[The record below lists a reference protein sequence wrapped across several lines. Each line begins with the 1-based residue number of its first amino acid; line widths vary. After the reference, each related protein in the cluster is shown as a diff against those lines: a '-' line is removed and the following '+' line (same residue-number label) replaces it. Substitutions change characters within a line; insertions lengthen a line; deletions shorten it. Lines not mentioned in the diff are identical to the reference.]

1 MGIKLE
7 NEKNHK
13 YFVDTVYN
21 ILSSLKSKYS
31 YDEVEQMSIKEGY
44 LLYFKNKK
52 ITGRWHLGIWAVGEW
67 DIKSEYDGH
76 VYKSGYGIETYKPL
90 TICVFLIHD
99 WTFDKFRPSYAD
111 WEILIKYGESCDN
124 VIKQLKDIFGNKLKS
139 YYNIVDEDSYNFQHV
154 SKNKYVAYLK
164 GWYYNVFAATLKA
177 KKRRINGYIVS
188 KIILFL
194 AALDKRVA
202 YKKHKFHKDEWNA
215 EFEVAIVF
223 KHGDT
228 AQDDWKTWNDYNKL
242 YKFLRKHLTWN
253 IGIDFTYFDEEGNM
267 PDNIWRGVYW
277 TEEPEKE

>member
-1 MGIKLE
+1 MGIKLD

-13 YFVDTVYN
+13 YFVDTAYN
-21 ILSSLKSKYS
+21 ILSRLKFKYT
-31 YDEVEQMSIKEGY
+31 YEEVEQMSIKEGY
-44 LLYFKNKK
+44 LLYLKNKK

-67 DIKSEYDGH
+67 DIKSEYDGN

-90 TICVFLIHD
+90 TISVFLIHD

-111 WEILIKYGESCDN
+111 WEIQIKYGESCDN

-139 YYNIVDEDSYNFQHV
+139 YYNIVDEDSYNFQHS

-164 GWYYNVFAATLKA
+164 GWYYNVFATTLKA
-177 KKRRINGYIVS
+177 KKRRINGYIAS

-194 AALDKRVA
+194 ASLDKRVA

-215 EFEVAIVF
+215 EFEIAIVF
-223 KHGDT
+223 KYGDT
-228 AQDDWKTWNDYNKL
+228 AWDDWKAWNDYHKL
-242 YKFLRKHLTWN
+242 YEFLRKHLTWN
-253 IGIDFTYFDEEGNM
+253 IGIHFTYLDEEGNM

>member
-13 YFVDTVYN
+13 YFVDTAYN
-21 ILSSLKSKYS
+21 ILSSLKFKYS

-44 LLYFKNKK
+44 LLYLKNKK

-90 TICVFLIHD
+90 TISVFVIHD

-111 WEILIKYGESCDN
+111 WEIQIKYGESCDN

-139 YYNIVDEDSYNFQHV
+139 YYNIVDEDSYNFQHD

-164 GWYYNVFAATLKA
+164 GWYYNVFATTLKA
-177 KKRRINGYIVS
+177 KKRRINGYIAS

-202 YKKHKFHKDEWNA
+202 YKKHKFYKDEWNA
-215 EFEVAIVF
+215 EFEIAIVF
-223 KHGDT
+223 KYGDT
-228 AQDDWKTWNDYNKL
+228 AWGDWKVWNDYNKL
-242 YKFLRKHLTWN
+242 YEFLRKHLTRN
-253 IGIDFTYFDEEGNM
+253 IDIDFTYLDEEGNM

>member
-99 WTFDKFRPSYAD
+99 WMFDKFRPSYAD

-154 SKNKYVAYLK
+154 SKKQICCL
-164 GWYYNVFAATLKA
+164 F
-177 KKRRINGYIVS
+177 KRMV
-188 KIILFL
+188 L
-194 AALDKRVA
+194 
-202 YKKHKFHKDEWNA
+202 
-215 EFEVAIVF
+215 
-223 KHGDT
+223 
-228 AQDDWKTWNDYNKL
+228 
-242 YKFLRKHLTWN
+242 
-253 IGIDFTYFDEEGNM
+253 
-267 PDNIWRGVYW
+267 
-277 TEEPEKE
+277 

>member
-1 MGIKLE
+1 MGIRLE
-7 NEKNHK
+7 NENNHK

-21 ILSSLKSKYS
+21 ILSRLKFKYT
-31 YDEVEQMSIKEGY
+31 YDDVEQMSIKEGY
-44 LLYFKNKK
+44 SLYIKNKK

-67 DIKSEYDGH
+67 DIKSEHDGH
-76 VYKSGYGIETYKPL
+76 VYKGGYGIETYKPL
-90 TICVFLIHD
+90 TISVFLIHD

-111 WEILIKYGESCDN
+111 WEIQIKYGESCDN
-124 VIKQLKDIFGNKLKS
+124 VIKQLKDIFSNKLKS
-139 YYNIVDEDSYNFQHV
+139 YYNIVDENSYNFQHV

-164 GWYYNVFAATLKA
+164 GWYYNVFVTTLKA
-177 KKRRINGYIVS
+177 KKRRINGYIAS

-194 AALDKRVA
+194 STLDKRVA
-202 YKKHKFHKDEWNA
+202 YKKYKFHKDKWNA

-228 AQDDWKTWNDYNKL
+228 AWDDWKAWNDYNKL

-267 PDNIWRGVYW
+267 SDNIWRGVYW